1 MHHYTTLRPCQAEKW
16 ACFQQMKLI
25 IRAQEALGTFPFHI
39 FQNNFLPVSI
49 LASLLESFKFL
60 HSSLLAF
67 LSIDRHMCTYTS
79 GIFQGLPC
87 YCPKQG
93 TCQSSCISL
102 QRFLSNQS
110 VRFNPHSS
118 TKNAPKEISG
128 LLLMM
133 CQTTFAWSWELERG
147 SNYFISS
154 FSETKNKNS
163 RKIFLQPFL
172 VKFHQRKQIPFIV

>member
-1 MHHYTTLRPCQAEKW
+1 MFPADETDYKGTRSNKTP
-16 ACFQQMKLI
+16 
-25 IRAQEALGTFPFHI
+25 LGTFPFHI
-39 FQNNFLPVSI
+39 FQNHFLPLSI
-49 LASLLESFKFL
+49 LASLLESFKRL

-118 TKNAPKEISG
+118 TKKRSQAN
-128 LLLMM
+128 L
-133 CQTTFAWSWELERG
+133 WSPANDVPNCVCMKLRTG
-147 SNYFISS
+147 
-154 FSETKNKNS
+154 K
-163 RKIFLQPFL
+163 R
-172 VKFHQRKQIPFIV
+172 